1 MVAWVGRRTADFLIV
16 VVVVPNGNT
25 VVVVVDVVVVVATGF
40 GRRITGT
47 KLTGKKCN
55 SASN

>member
-1 MVAWVGRRTADFLIV
+1 MAAWVGRRTADFLIV

-25 VVVVVDVVVVVATGF
+25 VVVVVDVVVVATGF

-47 KLTGKKCN
+47 KLTGRKCN